1 MDPTGAILVNVIATN
16 SNVYM
21 NTIKKK
27 KSLVMFCDELGFTE
41 TRHKSCFISTQ
52 KFQFPWPVLPHSHY
66 SLYVGVQRPARCLPQ
81 SKV

>member
-27 KSLVMFCDELGFTE
+27 SLAMFCDEFGFTE
-41 TRHKSCFISTQ
+41 TWHKSCFISI
-52 KFQFPWPVLPHSHY
+52 
-66 SLYVGVQRPARCLPQ
+66 
-81 SKV
+81 